1 MYAYVMSNQA
11 EGASPQGQAPTATQA
26 PANNDIPRTILR
38 ALSKPFGPSQVRW
51 RLGSGA
57 KVREGQPPPTEAK
70 VLAYIDA
77 RDCHNRLDAVLGL
90 DWECSYQ
97 ELRQGK
103 IIVCAITITVGGRKI
118 TRSNGADDTDVE
130 PNMGAMSVAFRRAAT
145 MFGIGR
151 DLYGYPSPKVKVRA
165 FGKALYMED
174 SEKPKLQA
182 IVKERLEA
190 WEKAEAARIEKAKA
204 KRATQGQAP
213 QPAPVAAPAKS
224 APVEQKP
231 AEATPVQAEAAPVV
245 NDEEQAQERTVLYQ
259 SWMERISAAGEAK
272 DKEKLQVIAKEIGA
286 GPFAA
291 KTQERVALL
300 SSWTKA
306 MRLIDPNYGKKQT
319 AQA

>member
-1 MYAYVMSNQA
+1 MSNTQ
-11 EGASPQGQAPTATQA
+11 EGASPQGLAPTATQA
-26 PANNDIPRTILR
+26 TNTNEIPRAILR

-90 DWECSYQ
+90 DWECSYT

-103 IIVCAITITVGGRKI
+103 IVVCAITITVGGRKI

-182 IVKERLEA
+182 IVKEKLEA
-190 WEKAEAARIEKAKA
+190 WEKAEAARIEKLKA
-204 KRATQGQAP
+204 KRDA
-213 QPAPVAAPAKS
+213 QPAAPKQPQS
-224 APVEQKP
+224 APPER
-231 AEATPVQAEAAPVV
+231 ATLPQQAEAPPEPAT
-245 NDEEQAQERTVLYQ
+245 DEKADEKLLLIK
-259 SWMERISAAGEAK
+259 SWTERIEAAGVAK
-272 DKEKLQVIAKEIGA
+272 DKEKLQAIAKEIGE
-286 GPFAA
+286 GPFPQKSPARLGLVAA
-291 KTQERVALL
+291 
-300 SSWTKA
+300 WNKA
-306 MRLIDPNYGKKQT
+306 MRSIDPNHGKKQQ
-319 AQA
+319 AQAQA

>member
-1 MYAYVMSNQA
+1 MSNQA
-11 EGASPQGQAPTATQA
+11 EGASSQGQAPTATQA
-26 PANNDIPRTILR
+26 PNANEIPRAILR
-38 ALSKPFGPSQVRW
+38 ALSKPFGPNQVRW

-77 RDCHNRLDAVLGL
+77 RDCHNRIDAVLGL

-103 IIVCAITITVGGRKI
+103 IIVCTITITVGGKRI
-118 TRSNGADDTDVE
+118 SRSNGADDTDVE

-182 IVKERLEA
+182 IVKEKLEA
-190 WEKAEAARIEKAKA
+190 WEKAEAARVEKAKA
-204 KRATQGQAP
+204 KRAAQGQATGP
-213 QPAPVAAPAKS
+213 QAAPIAAPAQV

-231 AEATPVQAEAAPVV
+231 AEAAQGASVPTAE
-245 NDEEQAQERTVLYQ
+245 ELAQRKVLYQ
-259 SWMERISAAGEAK
+259 SWMERLAAAGEAK
-272 DKEKLQVIAKEIGA
+272 DKEKLQVIAKEVSA
-286 GPFAA
+286 GPFAQ
-291 KTQERVALL
+291 KTQERAALV
-300 SSWTKA
+300 SAWNKA
-306 MRLIDPNYGKKQT
+306 MRLVDPNHGKKQT